1 MRKVDKDAF
10 GHEMFDYLNGEAC
23 AEIIER
29 DDGYMDY
36 SGGPQGYFRDYK
48 DWPGFERQAMKYA
61 KGRVLD
67 IGCGA
72 GRHSL
77 YLQKRGLDVTGID
90 NSPLVIEVCKR
101 RGLKKVRLMGVTQ
114 ASSRLGTFDTILML
128 GNNLGLLGNPKRAK
142 WLLRRFHAM
151 TSEHARIIGQT
162 MDPYKTKNPDHRA
175 YHRLNR
181 SRGRMP
187 GHVKIRV
194 RYRRHIGDWFEYLF
208 VSKGE
213 LKGILTNTGWKASK
227 FLDSKEGHYIAII
240 EKEE

>member
-10 GHEMFDYLNGEAC
+10 GHEMLDYLNGDSYT
-23 AEIIER
+23 EIIER
-29 DDGYMDY
+29 DDGYVDY
-36 SGGPQGYFRDYK
+36 SGGPKGYFLDYK
-48 DWPGFERQAMKYA
+48 EWLSIERQAMRYA
-61 KGRVLD
+61 QGRVLD

-77 YLQKRGLDVTGID
+77 YLQKKGLDVTGID

-101 RGLKKVRLMGVTQ
+101 RGLKKTKVLSVTQ
-114 ASSRLGTFDTILML
+114 VSSKLRTFDTILML

-142 WLLRRFHAM
+142 WLLRRFYGM
-151 TSEHARIIGQT
+151 TSEDAKIIGQT

-181 SRGRMP
+181 SRSRLAGQ
-187 GHVKIRV
+187 VIIRV

-208 VSKGE
+208 VSKNE
-213 LKGILTNTGWKASK
+213 LTRILENTGWRSMK
-227 FLDSKEGHYIAII
+227 FLDSKEGHYIVII
-240 EKEE
+240 GKI